1 MKRDTRKQIEKAL
14 VNYGDGSGRYLQI
27 VDRLA
32 MWYDGKTLSRKVA
45 NMMNIYLALNGFKN
59 MEEASREAKFK
70 ARFFTASDDGARID
84 KELTEDDGKA
94 KDLANK
100 IIARVG
106 NSDVEVYTDK
116 NHKHLGIEI
125 FCRDFTSREMAS
137 KAIQDTMDSYR
148 TTSSKSNNNGRILR
162 IVVENI

>member
-14 VNYGDGSGRYLQI
+14 LSYGDGSGRYLQI

-32 MWYDGKTLSRKVA
+32 MAYDGKTLSRKVA

-84 KELTEDDGKA
+84 KELTDDGKV
-94 KDLANK
+94 KDLANE
-100 IIARVG
+100 IIAKVG
-106 NSDVEVYTDK
+106 NSDIEVYTDK
-116 NHKHLGIEI
+116 NNKHLGLEI